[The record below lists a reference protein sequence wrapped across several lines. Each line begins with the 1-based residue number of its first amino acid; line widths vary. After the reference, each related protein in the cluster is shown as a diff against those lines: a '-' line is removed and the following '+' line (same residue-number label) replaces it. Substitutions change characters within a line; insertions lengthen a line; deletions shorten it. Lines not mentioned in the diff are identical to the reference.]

1 MFTAE
6 TELGRPVA
14 SWLRSTG
21 GVCIAEEVA
30 VGYGVP
36 DMVAGVGERRQLSNR
51 RRQVGPVTDTLQLA
65 LLEYCR
71 TSRTEDELREWAPG
85 AYSDLLRRALRPLLE
100 QELLTATL
108 TGYRARRQPRDPFER
123 LVAVELKLRV
133 SERGFAQAYA
143 YRLFA
148 ESSYLAVP
156 AARIRPVHMER
167 ARHLGIGL
175 LAVFDDRCEEVVEP
189 EERSL
194 VTPNRRRLASEQ
206 VLAASLRVD
215 GPRAGA
221 PARSL
226 VLS

>member
-14 SWLRSTG
+14 NWLRSTG

-36 DMVAGVGERRQLSNR
+36 DMVAGIGERRQLSNR
-51 RRQVGPVTDTLQLA
+51 RRQVRPVTDHLQLA
-65 LLEYCR
+65 LLAFCR
-71 TSRTEDELREWAPG
+71 ISRTEDELRSWAPG
-85 AYSDLLRRALRPLLE
+85 AYSDLTRRALRPLLE

-108 TGYRARRQPRDPFER
+108 TGYRARRQPRDPFDR

-133 SERGFAQAYA
+133 SERGFSQAYA

-148 ESSYLAVP
+148 ESSYLAAP
-156 AARIRPVHMER
+156 ATRIRPSHMER

-175 LAVFDDRCEEVVEP
+175 LAVFESGCEEVVEP
-189 EERSL
+189 EKRSL
-194 VTPNRRRLASEQ
+194 ATPNRRRLASEQ
-206 VLAASLRVD
+206 ILAASLRVD

-226 VLS
+226 MLS